1 MGVCQTVCRAAAA
14 SSCPL
19 PLSPLMLN
27 AGARR
32 EERDKE
38 SGIERERKR
47 EGVDREK
54 DRERARG
61 RD

>member
-1 MGVCQTVCRAAAA
+1 MTDRK
-14 SSCPL
+14 
-19 PLSPLMLN
+19 
-27 AGARR
+27 R
-32 EERDKE
+32 ERDTERIVNSKDRHTE
-38 SGIERERKR
+38 RGTMLRKTGRKKGQGIERERKR